1 MKNYYILSVDSL
13 LDSFSVADAAEELRL
28 SLETQNGGDI
38 LTPFKDGDQ
47 VLVYRRLPIGSV
59 GVLLEVISAAG
70 GQPLRGQPLEAQP
83 LGGQP
88 SGERLWEE
96 IFAGGQSHAGQSP
109 AGQCIFIKKLEVAQ
123 GVKAADIAIEEDLER
138 SDIVRISEKLFH
150 DVCRRMT
157 EGFLAKELPAEE
169 EDVFR
174 VTGGENI
181 LLYGVPGAGKSHEI
195 RQKYCDDPDRMERVV
210 FHPDYSYSDFV
221 GQILPGIKEDKLK
234 YEFTPGPFTNVM
246 KKAWDNP
253 GKEIYLVIE
262 EINRGNA
269 PAIFGELFQLL
280 DRKTEENGYLPHE
293 CGESEYGVVN
303 YDIAG
308 KMYGNEEHE
317 VRIPSNLWILATMN
331 TADQNVFTLDTAFQR
346 RWDMRHIR
354 NDVMAAVHAH
364 EQIEGSEIEWGAFAL
379 VINDM
384 VVQMGSDMVSTEDKR
399 LGAYFVRRSELSGC
413 RFPEKVLK
421 YLWDDAF
428 KMDRDKVFQERFL
441 SLDGVIE
448 EYERSSSDK
457 LEAVLRSEVFRKMRE
472 MMRKENHGG
481 EDSAE

>member
-28 SLETQNGGDI
+28 SIKTQNGGDI
-38 LTPFKDGDQ
+38 LTPFQDGDQ
-47 VLVYRRLPIGSV
+47 VLIYRRLPIGSV
-59 GVLLEVISAAG
+59 GVLLEVKSAAG
-70 GQPLRGQPLEAQP
+70 GQPL
-83 LGGQP
+83 GGQL
-88 SGERLWEE
+88 SGGQLWEE
-96 IFAGGQSHAGQSP
+96 IFAGARSP
-109 AGQCIFIKKLEVAQ
+109 AGQFPAGQCTFIKKLEVAR
-123 GVKAADIAIEEDLER
+123 GVKAGDIAVEEDLER
-138 SDIVRISEKLFH
+138 TDIVRIPEEVFRN
-150 DVCRRMT
+150 VCRRMV
-157 EGFLAKELPAEE
+157 EGFLSEEPPAEE
-169 EDVFR
+169 EDVAR

-195 RQKYCDDPDRMERVV
+195 RQNYCDDPDRMERVV

-221 GQILPGIKEDKLK
+221 GQILPGIKGDKLK

-253 GKEIYLVIE
+253 DKEIYLVIE

-280 DRKTEENGYLPHE
+280 DRKTEENGYLPRE

-308 KMYGNEEHE
+308 KVYGDEGRE

-364 EQIEGSEIEWGAFAL
+364 EKIEGSEIAWGAFAL
-379 VINDM
+379 VINDLA
-384 VVQMGSDMVSTEDKR
+384 VQIGSDMVSSEDKR
-399 LGAYFVRRSELSGC
+399 LGAYFVRRSELSGR

-428 KMDRDKVFQERFL
+428 KMDRFKVFQERFL
-441 SLDGVIE
+441 SLDAVIE
-448 EYERSSSDK
+448 EYERSPSDK

-472 MMRKENHGG
+472 MMRKENRSG
-481 EDSAE
+481 EDSAV